1 MRHKQV
7 KDPIDRYPIH
17 RIAVSQDVVNFSGRK
32 WKVMA
37 ADDLQDTETVSGSSK
52 ITGL

>member
-7 KDPIDRYPIH
+7 KDSIDRNAID
-17 RIAVSQDVVNFSGRK
+17 RIAVSQGFVNFSGRK

-37 ADDLQDTETVSGSSK
+37 ADDLQDTQTVSGCSK